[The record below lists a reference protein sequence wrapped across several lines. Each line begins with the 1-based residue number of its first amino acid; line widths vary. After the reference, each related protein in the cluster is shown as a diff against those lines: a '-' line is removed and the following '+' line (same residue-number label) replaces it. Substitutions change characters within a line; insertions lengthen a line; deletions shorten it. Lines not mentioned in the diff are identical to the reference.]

1 MNQEE
6 LNKIIENHQHW
17 INEDCEGWEHMR
29 VDFSRIDLSGMDF
42 LGADLRGLNL
52 QEVNLGYVML

>member
-1 MNQEE
+1 MIQEE

-17 INEDCEGWEHMR
+17 INEDCEGWEDMKAN
-29 VDFSRIDLSGMDF
+29 LS
-42 LGADLRGLNL
+42 GADLRGLNL